1 MHPALRTLENPN
13 YRIFFFGQFLSIVGT
28 WMQTIATSWM
38 VYKLSGSAFLLA
50 LTAGA
55 QQLPILFLAPIAGV
69 LADRLDRRKLLI
81 VTQALSAIQALTLAA
96 LTFAGWI
103 TVWHFI
109 VLALCLGLI
118 NAFET
123 STRQAFILD
132 MVGDKRELPN
142 AIALNSLLFNSAR
155 FIGPSIAG
163 IVLATV
169 GEAWCFT
176 INAISFLGILLAYLR
191 IRVPAKTTA
200 PSELHW
206 LSDLREGV
214 RYAFGFIGTQR
225 LLILL
230 MLLSIGSAPWQPLMP
245 IFASETFAG
254 DSRTFGFLIGAV
266 GVGALA
272 GTVFLALRKSVLGL
286 GRTVAF
292 TTLVAGAALALFAV
306 SEILWL
312 SLAALAV
319 FGFGLISTVAG
330 SNTLLQTIADEDKR
344 GRVVSL
350 YVMAFL
356 GMSPIGNFIAGSL
369 ATHIGAHETLL
380 ACGLLICGASL
391 WFTLG
396 LPRWSEA
403 IRIAH
408 EQQEVVTRYPRQ
420 L

>member
-1 MHPALRTLENPN
+1 
-13 YRIFFFGQFLSIVGT
+13 
-28 WMQTIATSWM
+28 M

-55 QQLPILFLAPIAGV
+55 QQLPILFLAPVAGV
-69 LADRLDRRKLLI
+69 LADRFDRRRLLI
-81 VTQALSAIQALTLAA
+81 ITQSLSAVQAFTLAVLA
-96 LTFAGWI
+96 FSGWI
-103 TVWHFI
+103 GVWHFI
-109 VLALCLGLI
+109 FLALCLGLI

-163 IVLATV
+163 VVLATL
-169 GEAWCFT
+169 GEAWCFL
-176 INAISFLGILLAYLR
+176 INALSFFAILLAYLR
-191 IRVPAKTTA
+191 IRTPARPRQAT
-200 PSELHW
+200 EVHW
-206 LSDLREGV
+206 FSDLKDGV

-245 IFASETFAG
+245 IFAAETFGG
-254 DSRTFGFLIGAV
+254 DPRTLGFLISAV

-272 GTVFLALRKSVLGL
+272 GTIFLALRDSVQGF
-286 GRTVAF
+286 GRMVAL
-292 TTLVAGAALALFAV
+292 TTLTAGVSLTVFATSHV
-306 SEILWL
+306 LWL
-312 SLAALAV
+312 SLLMLAV
-319 FGFGLISTVAG
+319 FGFGLIATVAG

-356 GMSPIGNFIAGSL
+356 GMSPVGNFIAGSL
-369 ATHIGAHETLL
+369 ASVIGAHETLM
-380 ACGLLICGASL
+380 ACGMLICAASL
-391 WFTLG
+391 WFSIG
-396 LPRWSEA
+396 LPRWSEGVRA
-403 IRIAH
+403 AH
-408 EQQEVVTRYPRQ
+408 AHQETVARPSRSS
-420 L
+420 

>member
-1 MHPALRTLENPN
+1 MHPALRTLQNPN
-13 YRIFFFGQFLSIVGT
+13 YRIFFFGQFLSIVGS
-28 WMQTIATSWM
+28 WMQTVATSWM

-55 QQLPILFLAPIAGV
+55 QQLPILFLAPVAGV
-69 LADRLDRRKLLI
+69 LADRLDRRRLLI
-81 VTQALSAIQALTLAA
+81 VTQSLSAVQALVLAG

-132 MVGDKRELPN
+132 MIGDKRELPN

-163 IVLATV
+163 VVLATV

-176 INAISFLGILLAYLR
+176 INAISFIGILLAYLR
-191 IRVPAKTTA
+191 IRVPPKTTA

-206 LSDLREGV
+206 FADLRDGV

-254 DSRTFGFLIGAV
+254 DSRTLGFLIGAV

-272 GTVFLALRKSVLGL
+272 GTVFLALRKSVFGL

-292 TTLVAGAALALFAV
+292 TTLIAGAALTFFAV
-306 SEILWL
+306 SELFWM
-312 SLAALAV
+312 SLGLLAI
-319 FGFGLISTVAG
+319 FGFGLIATVAG

-356 GMSPIGNFIAGSL
+356 GMSPVGNFVAGSL

-391 WFTLG
+391 WFAIG
-396 LPRWSEA
+396 LPRWSDA
-403 IRIAH
+403 IRAAH
-408 EQQEVVTRYPRQ
+408 EHQEVVTRVPAKR
-420 L
+420 